1 MRNNLIVLF
10 FIFISVTTYS
20 QTTIT
25 GSIKDTSKTNIPYAN
40 IVLSSQD
47 SLIVAYTFSNEKGL
61 YALKT
66 KKKGLFN
73 LRFSAMGFKTVIIP
87 IEITEKAKSLVKSVV
102 LKEKSFTL
110 NEVIV
115 QANRPI
121 TVKRDTVVFIANAF
135 KKGNEQVVE
144 DLLKNIPGLSVDSKG
159 TIKVNNTE
167 VEKVMVE
174 GDDFFDKGYKILTKN
189 MPVNPIEKI
198 EVLKHYSNNK
208 LLKGIE
214 QSDKVALNLILKED
228 AKRQWFG
235 NFEMTYDVSLKNYYE
250 FKSNLMNFG
259 KKNKYYFLTN
269 FNNIGSDATG
279 DIYQLIH
286 PFHFNEPGSIGDD
299 QTANSLL
306 NLDGYTP
313 NFKASRTNFNNA
325 ELLSLN
331 AIFKPNKKLK
341 IKPLAFF
348 NWDENDFFRN
358 SVQSFNI
365 EGTSFT
371 NTEDFKLRKKRFT
384 GFGKIDVSYDIS
396 KTKTLKII
404 SKYNNQHDKSGSQ
417 LLFNGDPTQEN
428 LKTNNEL
435 FDQKVTYTHKFKKHK
450 VFLLTG
456 RYINEKTPQTY
467 TLNKFFY
474 QDLFPTISNAN
485 NVAQLS
491 KNKMQ
496 FAGFDAHLM
505 DRKQNGNLLELQ
517 FGNKYRNDK
526 LFSNFL
532 IKQENTVLEK
542 PVAYQNNTTYT
553 TNNMYFKSKYRL
565 KIKQVAF
572 IGKLDF
578 NQLYNSLKQEDVKKQ
593 QQPFFINPSIG
604 FDWEIN
610 KKNKIITSYAV
621 NTTNAK
627 ILDVYSNYVLTGFRS
642 FNKGTGGFNQLNA
655 SSLTLNYQLGNWS
668 DKFFA
673 NTFVFYNKNHDFF
686 STNSF
691 VTQNYSQS
699 DKILIKDRE
708 MLLVSSTIDRYF
720 KTISSN
726 LKLKFGYSKSNYKNS
741 VNSAALREVT
751 VINYNYGLS
760 LRSGFRGVFNY
771 DIGTKWTTNQ
781 IKTSFSNTFTDN
793 MSYLD
798 LSFVFN
804 DKFDAQLQTERY
816 FFGNLERDNTYY
828 FMDLTA
834 NYKPKKSKLS
844 LALSVKNL
852 FNTSQFKNYSISDI
866 STSTTVYRLLPR
878 YMLLSLKYRF

>member
-1 MRNNLIVLF
+1 MRYVLLVVVFCFSLI
-10 FIFISVTTYS
+10 TYS
-20 QTTIT
+20 QTTISGRIVDST
-25 GSIKDTSKTNIPYAN
+25 KTVIPYAN
-40 IVLSSQD
+40 VVLSTQD
-47 SLIVAYTFSNEKGL
+47 SLIVAYTFSNAQGL
-61 YALKT
+61 YTLKT
-66 KKKGLFN
+66 KKVGTFK
-73 LRFSAMGFKTVIIP
+73 LRFSAMGYKTVIIP
-87 IEITEKAKSLVKSVV
+87 IEITLQTKKISKSVS

-115 QANRPI
+115 QANKPI

-135 KKGNEQVVE
+135 KKGNEQVAE

-189 MPVNPIEKI
+189 MPVNPIEKVEI
-198 EVLKHYSNNK
+198 LKHYSNNK

-214 QSDKVALNLILKED
+214 QSDKIALNLILKEE

-235 NFEMTYDVSLKNYYE
+235 NFEMTYDASLKNYYE

-299 QTANSLL
+299 ETAKSLL
-306 NLDGYTP
+306 GLSAYIP

-365 EGTSFT
+365 NGTAFT
-371 NTEDFKLRKKRFT
+371 NTEDYKLRKKQFT
-384 GFGKIDVSYDIS
+384 GFGKIDISYDIS

-404 SKYNNQHDKSGSQ
+404 SKYNNQNKKSGSQ

-435 FDQKVTYTHKFKKHK
+435 FDQKIRYTNKYKKHK

-474 QDLFPTISNAN
+474 QDLFPSVSPVK
-485 NVAQLS
+485 NVAQSS
-491 KNKMQ
+491 KDYMQ
-496 FAGFDAHLM
+496 FVGFDAHLM
-505 DRKQNGNLLELQ
+505 DRKKSGNLLELQ

-526 LFSNFL
+526 LTSNFL
-532 IKQENTVLEK
+532 LKKENTVLNK
-542 PVAYQNNTTYT
+542 PVGYQNNTSYI
-553 TNNMYFKSKYRL
+553 TNNVYFKSKYRL

-578 NQLYNSLKQEDVKKQ
+578 NQLYNRLKQEGIKKQ
-593 QQPFFINPSIG
+593 QHPFFINPSIG

-610 KKNKIITSYAV
+610 KKNKIITSYAI

-642 FNKGTGGFNQLNA
+642 FSKGTGTFNQLEA

-668 DKFFA
+668 DRFFA

-708 MLLVSSTIDRYF
+708 MLLISSTIDRYF
-720 KTISSN
+720 KVISSN
-726 LKLKFGYSKSNYKNS
+726 LKFKLGYSKSNYKNS
-741 VNSAALREVT
+741 VNSADLREVNVT
-751 VINYNYGLS
+751 NYNYGLS
-760 LRSGFRGVFNY
+760 LRSGFRGLFNY

-781 IKTSFSNTFTDN
+781 IKTSFKNRFTDN

-798 LSFVFN
+798 LSFVFS
-804 DKFDAQLQTERY
+804 DRFDAQLQTERY

-844 LALSVKNL
+844 LALSANNL

-866 STSTTVYRLLPR
+866 STSATAYRLLPR
-878 YMLLSLKYRF
+878 YILVSLKYRF